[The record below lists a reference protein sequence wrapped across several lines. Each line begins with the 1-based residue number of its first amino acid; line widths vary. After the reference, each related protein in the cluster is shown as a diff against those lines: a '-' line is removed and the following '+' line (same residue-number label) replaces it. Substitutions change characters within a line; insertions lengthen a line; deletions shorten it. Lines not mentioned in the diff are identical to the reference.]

1 MFKEALRINPIN
13 AGAWANYASLIL
25 DADSKKKDLAKWA
38 RLDEAINAVEK
49 SARLQ
54 PDHKGIAD
62 RLKSYRR
69 LQLQL
74 KNHNSQ

>member
-1 MFKEALRINPIN
+1 MEELGVERVLVA
-13 AGAWANYASLIL
+13 
-25 DADSKKKDLAKWA
+25 
-38 RLDEAINAVEK
+38 LDEAIDAVEK